1 MSAPSLFEGN
11 VPLSESKGYSAVQ
24 STRGPGEPRAQ
35 VAGLGRRPFV
45 SAAVFVISIFP
56 VSTDQTNG
64 RPMTDEPTR
73 DANDPHAETA
83 EPAAAEPSSPPD
95 AEAAGA
101 EATEAEAVD
110 EDGQDRP
117 EEVERLREELEA
129 LKEER
134 DELNDR
140 LLRKAAELDNYRRRM
155 DREKKRRR
163 EAGKVTV
170 LEAMLEVLDDF
181 ERSLDAARDLDD
193 ADDPEA
199 AYESLKGGVEMV
211 FQKFQ
216 DQLESLG
223 VEPIEAQGKPFD
235 EQLHEAM
242 MRQPSA
248 DAEPGT
254 VLEEVQKG
262 YTMGDRVI
270 RHSRVVVAAEPFDD
284 STN

>member
-1 MSAPSLFEGN
+1 
-11 VPLSESKGYSAVQ
+11 
-24 STRGPGEPRAQ
+24 
-35 VAGLGRRPFV
+35 V

-270 RHSRVVVAAEPFDD
+270 RHSRVVVAAEPSDD